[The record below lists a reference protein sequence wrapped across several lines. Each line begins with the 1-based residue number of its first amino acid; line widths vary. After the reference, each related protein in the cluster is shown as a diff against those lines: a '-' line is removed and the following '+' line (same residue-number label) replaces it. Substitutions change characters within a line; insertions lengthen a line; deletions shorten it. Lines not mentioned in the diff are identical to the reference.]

1 MTKRIRWS
9 PQADND
15 LDQILEYLNKKWSNS
30 VAVSFL
36 DRIDE
41 MTQLILNDPA
51 LFPVIEDGLKIRR
64 CVLTKH
70 NSLYYIVVE
79 DGINIL
85 RVFDTRQDPNKL
97 RFTD

>member
-15 LDQILEYLNKKWSNS
+15 LDQILDYLNKKWSNS
-30 VAVSFL
+30 VAVRFL
-36 DRIDE
+36 NRIDE
-41 MTQLILNDPA
+41 MTELILNDPK
-51 LFPVIEDGLKIRR
+51 LFPVIEDLLKIRR

-70 NSLYYIVVE
+70 NSLYYIVDE
-79 DGINIL
+79 DGISIL

-97 RFTD
+97 RFAD